1 MRVSSRQLLPVVT
14 TNNHANVS
22 PSPIPLTFFLTF
34 FSNFLSN
41 SFLSVPFGVEMED
54 DKRRAYICQQAAMQ
68 AKKKQEEGVP
78 PKGTGPLN
86 SFIKRKTTDK
96 VDRPTKKPKVVTGST
111 IRETPPTTKLPP
123 PSCPEKGKGLI
134 TAKGPVSKKRPT
146 LLCKDSWYAIG

>member
-1 MRVSSRQLLPVVT
+1 MPVVT

-54 DKRRAYICQQAAMQ
+54 DKRRAYICQQAGMQ

-86 SFIKRKTTDK
+86 LFIKRKTTDK
-96 VDRPTKKPKVVTGST
+96 VNRPTKKPKVVTGST
-111 IRETPPTTKLPP
+111 IGEMPPTTKLPP
-123 PSCPEKGKGLI
+123 LSYPEKGKGLI
-134 TAKGPVSKKRPT
+134 TAQGPVSKKRPT
-146 LLCKDSWYAIG
+146 LLCKDSRYAIG

>member
-1 MRVSSRQLLPVVT
+1 MPVVT

-41 SFLSVPFGVEMED
+41 TFLSVPFGVEMED

-96 VDRPTKKPKVVTGST
+96 VDRSTKKPKVVTGST
-111 IRETPPTTKLPP
+111 IREMPPTTKLPP
-123 PSCPEKGKGLI
+123 PSYPEKGKGLI
-134 TAKGPVSKKRPT
+134 TAQGPVFKKRPT

>member
-1 MRVSSRQLLPVVT
+1 MPVVT

-41 SFLSVPFGVEMED
+41 SFLSVAFGVEMED

-68 AKKKQEEGVP
+68 AKKKQKEGVP
-78 PKGTGPLN
+78 PKGTAPLN

-96 VDRPTKKPKVVTGST
+96 IDCPTKKPKVVTGST
-111 IRETPPTTKLPP
+111 IGETPPTTKLPP
-123 PSCPEKGKGLI
+123 PSYPEKGKGLI
-134 TAKGPVSKKRPT
+134 TAQGPVSKKRPT
-146 LLCKDSWYAIG
+146 LLCKDSRYAIG